1 MATSWGY
8 QSYGISLVD
17 IDTVTITNGQTF
29 SARRRKNSTTSV
41 TEWTLAIVA
50 GKDNLSESLV
60 TLELPNQFLNKC
72 VSADGS
78 GVIRVAYFVFSGS
91 SLFQSSS
98 NEEQL
103 MGSVIISAQ
112 INCSYDQIS
121 SPIAIT
127 YDTSAKVWF
136 NNDPLFSPSILCTVI
151 MCIYLPSVLIMIVT
165 ISQLSL
171 QEDLQ
176 RQSCVSTSISQGISI
191 VKSTLESFRML
202 LLCNI
207 Q

>member
-60 TLELPNQFLNKC
+60 TLELPKQFLNEC

-103 MGSVIISAQ
+103 IGSVIISAQ

-127 YDTSAKVWF
+127 YDTSAEV
-136 NNDPLFSPSILCTVI
+136 
-151 MCIYLPSVLIMIVT
+151 
-165 ISQLSL
+165 
-171 QEDLQ
+171 
-176 RQSCVSTSISQGISI
+176 
-191 VKSTLESFRML
+191 
-202 LLCNI
+202 
-207 Q
+207 

>member
-41 TEWTLAIVA
+41 TEWNLAIVA

-60 TLELPNQFLNKC
+60 TLKLPNQFLNEC
-72 VSADGS
+72 VSAGGS

-103 MGSVIISAQ
+103 MESVIVSAQ
-112 INCSYDQIS
+112 INCSYDQIL

-127 YDTSAKVWF
+127 YDTFAEVWF
-136 NNDPLFSPSILCTVI
+136 DNDPLFSPSILCMVI
-151 MCIYLPSVLIMIVT
+151 VCIYIPSLLIMIVT
-165 ISQLSL
+165 TSQLSL

-191 VKSTLESFRML
+191 VKSTLESFRIM
-202 LLCNI
+202 LCNI

>member
-29 SARRRKNSTTSV
+29 SARRRKISTTSV

-60 TLELPNQFLNKC
+60 TLELPNQFLNEC
-72 VSADGS
+72 FSADGS
-78 GVIRVAYFVFSGS
+78 PGVIRVAYFVFSGS
-91 SLFQSSS
+91 SLFQSPS

-103 MGSVIISAQ
+103 IGSVIISAQ

-127 YDTSAKVWF
+127 YDTSAEVWL
-136 NNDPLFSPSILCTVI
+136 NNDKQQVC
-151 MCIYLPSVLIMIVT
+151 
-165 ISQLSL
+165 
-171 QEDLQ
+171 
-176 RQSCVSTSISQGISI
+176 
-191 VKSTLESFRML
+191 KSA
-202 LLCNI
+202 
-207 Q
+207 